1 MRKIIGIVFLASIAL
16 SVLIVPPL
24 ILGQFLIALRV
35 YAWFF
40 GVIAAFTSLVIVG
53 IKILDWMHEE

>member
-24 ILGQFLIALRV
+24 ILGQFLMALRV
-35 YAWFF
+35 YALFF
-40 GVIAAFTSLVIVG
+40 GVIAAITSLVVVG
-53 IKILDWMHEE
+53 IKILDWTNEE